1 MTAELYQMISIVCF
15 VLAGVLLLL
24 SIVLFIKFRIPKVIG
39 ELSGTT
45 ERKAIAAMYGK
56 NKQEHDTT
64 LYLEEAVKSHT
75 NITEKIARFSPETE
89 VLAASTEETTILSD
103 NPVQNKGL
111 VIEDDIIF
119 VHTNEIIC

>member
-1 MTAELYQMISIVCF
+1 MTAELYQMISIGCF

-39 ELSGTT
+39 ELSGAT
-45 ERKAIAAMYGK
+45 ERKAIEAIYGK
-56 NKQEHDTT
+56 NKEEHGTT
-64 LYLEEAVKSHT
+64 LYVEEGQKSQV
-75 NITEKIARFSPETE
+75 NITEKIVGFSPETE
-89 VLAASTEETTILSD
+89 VLTASAEETTILCD